1 MAWDKITWGV
11 ILMRKVFGA
20 VFLVLVLA
28 GVACANAELDEL
40 RKHMRSNVDEVEGI
54 KWIHDKATPKLIQ
67 GGVCHVYLGQKGVSM
82 WPRFVLGFQ
91 KREWVFFEEIIFNID
106 GKRDEL
112 SFGYYE
118 VKRDNSGYSV
128 WEYVDI
134 PGDRYLSLI
143 KQISESKKTLIR
155 FRGRQR
161 EFDFQVSKKQ
171 KDAMRR
177 VLRLYE
183 LMR

>member
-1 MAWDKITWGV
+1 
-11 ILMRKVFGA
+11 MRRVFA
-20 VFLVLVLA
+20 VVFLVLALMGTA
-28 GVACANAELDEL
+28 HANAELNEL
-40 RKHMRSNVDEVEGI
+40 RKHMRSEVDEVEGI

-67 GGVCHVYLGQKGVSM
+67 GGVCYVYLGQKGVSM

-106 GKRDEL
+106 GKREEL

-134 PGDRYLSLI
+134 PGNRHLPLM
-143 KQISESKKTLIR
+143 KQILESKKTIIR
-155 FRGRQR
+155 FRGRQHQ
-161 EFDFQVSKKQ
+161 FDFQVSKKQ

-183 LMR
+183 LMK